1 MLEQSN
7 ERQNMQN
14 NHSISTLSNYNSGFL
29 EVVLNPQKIFN
40 YLVAIILSL
49 VVIHIVGQSYRYIFN
64 EGIENKLIRLFNLDK
79 EFCIPSLYSSC
90 ALLLCSILLAIIAK
104 DKKKKQNR
112 YYQHWK
118 YLALIFLYLAVD
130 EGIIIHERSIVKV
143 RNALDLDG
151 FFYYAWIVPA
161 IILFS
166 LFCLVYLKFVRSLP
180 KKTRILFILCAAT
193 FVSGAIGVEMIGGKI
208 TALQGQGNLTYIFA
222 ATIEEFLEM
231 IAIAGYIYSLL
242 DYIKRYVDCKPLI
255 IRF

>member
-1 MLEQSN
+1 MLKPSN
-7 ERQNMQN
+7 DRQNLQN
-14 NHSISTLSNYNSGFL
+14 KHSVGNLSNYDSGFL
-29 EVVLNPQKIFN
+29 EVVLKPRRILN

-49 VVIHIVGQSYRYIFN
+49 VVIHIVGQSYKYIFN
-64 EGIENKLIRLFNLDK
+64 EGIENRLIQLFDLDN

-104 DKKKKQNR
+104 DKKKKQDR
-112 YYQHWK
+112 YYRHWK

-130 EGIIIHERSIVKV
+130 EGIKIHERSIKPV

-161 IILFS
+161 IVLFS
-166 LFCLVYLKFVRSLP
+166 LFCLIYLKFVRSLP
-180 KKTRILFILCAAT
+180 KKTRLLFILCAVT

-208 TALQGQGNLTYIFA
+208 TDLQGQDNLIYMLA

-231 IAIAGYIYSLL
+231 VAIAAYIYSSVRL
-242 DYIKRYVDCKPLI
+242 Y
-255 IRF
+255 